1 MPACHNPLLPPGHP
15 GCFIAVKLRVDDIT
29 AEARELSFA
38 EPEHEINRALD
49 LGAAREYRLGA
60 PVQVTISYYRA
71 GTELFLSGN
80 VNMVA
85 TAACARCAEEFDA
98 ANRRPFR
105 YVLAP
110 KSLGYGDDEADLS
123 ADDLEFSL
131 YAGDEVDL
139 TPFVRE
145 QVLLALAARPLC
157 REDCRGL
164 CPQCGANL
172 NEGDCNCRVQAG
184 DPRLAMLRRIKVSR

>member
-1 MPACHNPLLPPGHP
+1 MRACHNPALPPGDP

-49 LGAAREYRLGA
+49 LGAAREYHLDA

-71 GTELFLSGN
+71 GTELFLSGSIDT
-80 VNMVA
+80 VA
-85 TAACARCAEEFDA
+85 TAACARCAEEFSA

-110 KSLGYGDDEADLS
+110 KSLGYGDDEANLN

-131 YAGDEVDL
+131 YDGDEVDL
-139 TPFVRE
+139 TPLIRE

-164 CPQCGANL
+164 CPRCGANL
-172 NEGDCNCRVQAG
+172 NEGDCGCPAETS
-184 DPRLAMLRRIKVSR
+184 DPRLAVMRKIKVGR